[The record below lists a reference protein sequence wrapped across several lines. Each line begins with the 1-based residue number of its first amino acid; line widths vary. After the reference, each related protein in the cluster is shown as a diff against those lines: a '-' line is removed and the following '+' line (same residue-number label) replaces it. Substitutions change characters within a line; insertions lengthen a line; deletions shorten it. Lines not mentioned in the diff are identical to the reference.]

1 MRSRPGGQE
10 AQLRICTELLV
21 APHETLRELAGALPE
36 EMRGDVVIV
45 GSLAAAVRFFPPE
58 SEQAVRTKDIDCL
71 LTPRLRA
78 LSSGRQATE
87 SLMARGWKM
96 RADANWGQPG
106 DADTSEP
113 ELPLVRLVPP
123 GGGEWFLELLSAP
136 AATQTEARELQRLVT
151 RHGHFVLCSF
161 RFLALAEFDPL
172 SASHGLKIA
181 RPEMMALANLLHH
194 PTIGRETMAG
204 LIGDRSIK
212 RANKD
217 LGRVLALAY
226 LAERESESALES
238 WPVQWIAAIRE
249 TFPGQSDKF
258 QRSLGTGLEELLS
271 DSHGNDLE
279 EAHHTCISGLLAG
292 YRVSPAVMRATGRRL
307 IEEVIRPVRDAR

>member
-1 MRSRPGGQE
+1 M
-10 AQLRICTELLV
+10 LI
-21 APHETLRELAGALPE
+21 APHETLQELADALPK

-45 GSLAAAVRFFPPE
+45 GSLAAAVRFFSPE

-78 LSSGRQATE
+78 LTSGRQATE

-96 RADANWGQPG
+96 RPDDRWGKPG
-106 DADTSEP
+106 SADTSEL

-136 AATQTEARELQRLVT
+136 AATQTKARELQRLVT
-151 RHGHFVLCSF
+151 LHGHFVLCSF

-172 SASHGLKIA
+172 STPHGLKIA

-194 PTIGRETMAG
+194 PAIGAEKMAG
-204 LIGDRSIK
+204 LIGDRRIK

-226 LAERESESALES
+226 LAEKESESALES
-238 WPVQWIAAIRE
+238 WPAQWLEALRK
-249 TFPGQSDKF
+249 TFPDESDGL
-258 QRSLGTGLEELLS
+258 QRNLGTGLEELLS

-279 EAHHTCISGLLAG
+279 EAHHTCIAGLLAG
-292 YRVSPAVMRATGRRL
+292 YRIRLSALRATGRRL
-307 IEEVIRPVRDAR
+307 IEEVIRPVRDGR